1 MSGHSRTALRF
12 RLDPTK
18 KIGDPNTVAGTICEN
33 HRRMW
38 RIVDEQVT
46 DPELAAELKALIE
59 VGYDMA
65 KRMDEQLRAYK
76 KEQPQLA

>member
-18 KIGDPNTVAGTICEN
+18 KIGDPNQVAGTICEN

-65 KRMDEQLRAYK
+65 KRMDEKLREYK